1 MSQLRTIWAGKKSH
15 LPLANKQPAVACFP
29 YNPMAEIQEILADKV
44 KVWELTKEVF
54 DEVDTDHSGQIEADE
69 LKAMLVKIAKDAE
82 MPPPSQSD
90 VDGVL
95 KALDSDGNGTIS
107 LSEFQVLIY
116 EVLVALSS
124 Q

>member
-1 MSQLRTIWAGKKSH
+1 
-15 LPLANKQPAVACFP
+15 
-29 YNPMAEIQEILADKV
+29 MAEIQEILADKV

>member
-1 MSQLRTIWAGKKSH
+1 MS
-15 LPLANKQPAVACFP
+15 
-29 YNPMAEIQEILADKV
+29 EIQEILADKV

-54 DEVDTDHSGQIEADE
+54 DQVDTDHSGQIEADE
-69 LKAMLVKIAKDAE
+69 LKVMLIKIAQDAE

-90 VDGVL
+90 IDGVL